1 MGSLI
6 PYIMENIKM
15 FETTNRLRWLG
26 LAVFHEKMP
35 GRMSE
40 YTSEYFSKDMSGRK
54 IDTLQKK

>member
-1 MGSLI
+1 
-6 PYIMENIKM
+6 M

-35 GRMSE
+35 ARMSE